1 MLDEPDR
8 EGSGGHLAAPEDP
21 ADFLAQFDPLIDL
34 EDAYNTQPQYTE
46 AEVNANYFMRIMSNL
61 TSTQWLAR
69 TPRSPRKRPF
79 QQLSQSR
86 KYLPCVAPEIA
97 RSLT

>member
-1 MLDEPDR
+1 MFDEPYR

-46 AEVNANYFMRIMSNL
+46 AEVNARLLHEDHVELHLDSVV
-61 TSTQWLAR
+61 S
-69 TPRSPRKRPF
+69 
-79 QQLSQSR
+79 
-86 KYLPCVAPEIA
+86 
-97 RSLT
+97 